1 MWCTREIATIQWTGY
16 VHPTGL
22 WTFIT
27 NIGMMMEI
35 QVDFRYVELGVL
47 DIVIVLEFFFRSCAP
62 FNTYTCGNNVPG
74 IDESVK
80 CTSA

>member
-1 MWCTREIATIQWTGY
+1 MRWKREIGTILLTGY

-22 WTFIT
+22 WKVIT
-27 NIGMMMEI
+27 NISIMMEML
-35 QVDFRYVELGVL
+35 VDFRYVELGVL